1 MSHSNPPLRLLL
13 TRLPGED
20 LQVPLPRD
28 AAPKHERIYGAI
40 FGSPGSCFRQ
50 YQEINVFKKSRFY
63 LLAPTPFTG
72 YPETAVPI
80 IATEQALRFR
90 LLVRLLGPLEH
101 SSLFCFFFCVRAIGL
116 EHKKTPTNFI
126 QPMSQFLHV
135 KKKNLNVGV
144 IIFLRVTV
152 FAGD

>member
-13 TRLPGED
+13 TRLPGLED

-28 AAPKHERIYGAI
+28 AAPKHERIHGAI
-40 FGSPGSCFRQ
+40 FGSPGCCFRQ

-101 SSLFCFFFCVRAIGL
+101 CSFFFFLRSRNRVRTQ
-116 EHKKTPTNFI
+116 KKTPTNFI

-135 KKKNLNVGV
+135 KKKTKTSVLLY
-144 IIFLRVTV
+144 F
-152 FAGD
+152 